1 MVWKNQNNKT
11 MQVRLWHV
19 FEADCDTRHQ

>member
-11 MQVRLWHV
+11 MQVRLRHV
-19 FEADCDTRHQ
+19 FKADCDTRHQ